1 MSCWAVVVGPWAAP
15 TLRHRGLGPSRLVQA
30 GRPALT
36 PTVSLRLG
44 AARSDPLST
53 ARATA
58 EGPETSPRSRRG
70 YPERHYISAGQRC
83 GPGGIRTPVGFSRQI
98 YSLLPLSAR
107 APTLEDCEA
116 LEGYKA
122 SVLGMPTFDV
132 VSEVDMQE
140 VRNAVDQAERDLTTR
155 FDFKGTG
162 STIELAGHEVTL
174 RSSTEDR
181 LKAVVQ
187 VLEEKL
193 VRRKISLRALD
204 FGKVEEAARST
215 VRQLVTIKAGINS
228 DQARAINKFI
238 KDKAPK
244 GVSSSTQ
251 GDQVR
256 VSSKKRDELQ
266 ATISALKEQDFG
278 VPLQFEN
285 FRD

>member
-1 MSCWAVVVGPWAAP
+1 
-15 TLRHRGLGPSRLVQA
+15 
-30 GRPALT
+30 
-36 PTVSLRLG
+36 
-44 AARSDPLST
+44 
-53 ARATA
+53 
-58 EGPETSPRSRRG
+58 
-70 YPERHYISAGQRC
+70 
-83 GPGGIRTPVGFSRQI
+83 
-98 YSLLPLSAR
+98 
-107 APTLEDCEA
+107 
-116 LEGYKA
+116 
-122 SVLGMPTFDV
+122 MPTFDV
-132 VSEVDMQE
+132 VSQVDMQE
-140 VRNAVDQAERDLTTR
+140 VKNAVDQAERELTTR

-162 STIELAGHEVTL
+162 SAIELAGQELTL

-193 VRRKISLRALD
+193 VRRKISLKALD
-204 FGKVEEAARST
+204 FGKVEEAAKST
-215 VRQLVTIKAGINS
+215 VRQQLTIKSGINS

-256 VSSKKRDELQ
+256 VTSKKRDELQ
-266 ATISALKEQDFG
+266 TTIAALREEDFG